1 MNFLRR
7 KNVADLQAEALTD
20 KSLKRAL
27 GPWHL
32 VLLGIG
38 CTIGA
43 GIFIR
48 TGHAAANNAGPAVV
62 LSFVLAGTAS
72 IFAALCYSEFASLV
86 PMSGSAYTYSY
97 VTLGELFA
105 WIIGWDLILEYAVGG
120 MTVAIGWSEYVVK
133 LLDSFH
139 KPWLELPRQLTAASG
154 AIIALKDV
162 SLPDDKGKLLPFH
175 FGQDISDQ
183 FHNLGAAQQAA
194 MLQHGDA
201 LTAWFNLPAIIIVAT
216 VTTLLVVGIRQS
228 ANFNN
233 FIVIVKLAVIAVFIV
248 GVVGAIHPA
257 NWHPFIPDYIP
268 ATATEPSKY
277 GWWGVCTGA
286 GVVFFAYIGFD
297 AVSTAAQEARNPQ
310 KDMPFGIIG
319 SLIVCTILYIVVA
332 AIATGVVPYQQLA
345 GEAPIVDAAE
355 KAGMHD
361 WISKLINMGIV
372 AGLSSVIMVLLL
384 GQSRVLWN
392 MSKDGLLPGFFNKV
406 HPKFK
411 TPWLTSILTGVV
423 VAVFSA
429 TLSLSDAGNLC
440 NIGTLL
446 AFVIVC
452 ISVLVLRK
460 REPEHVR
467 SFRTPGIW
475 FVAPAGALSSFGLMC
490 SLPGATWVRLVV
502 WFALGMVVYFLYS
515 IKNSR
520 LNKPAGA
527 APPHPHG

>member
-1 MNFLRR
+1 MNIFRR
-7 KNVADLQAEALTD
+7 KSVADLQNEALTNN
-20 KSLKRAL
+20 SLKRAL
-27 GPWHL
+27 GPWNL

-72 IFAALCYSEFASLV
+72 VFAALCYSEFASLV

-120 MTVAIGWSEYVVK
+120 MTVAIGWSEYMVK
-133 LLDSFH
+133 LLDS
-139 KPWLELPRQLTAASG
+139 LGLYLPRQLIAASG
-154 AIIALKDV
+154 TKVDL
-162 SLPDDKGKLLPFH
+162 GN
-175 FGQDISDQ
+175 GQ
-183 FHNLGAAQQAA
+183 
-194 MLQHGDA
+194 
-201 LTAWFNLPAIIIVAT
+201 TVVAWFNLPAVLIVA
-216 VTTLLVVGIRQS
+216 VVSTLLVVGIKES
-228 ANFNN
+228 ARFNN
-233 FIVIVKLAVIAVFIV
+233 FIVIVKLVVIAVFVLGSIS
-248 GVVGAIHPA
+248 AIHTA
-257 NWHPFIPDYIP
+257 NWHPFIPEYVA

-297 AVSTAAQEARNPQ
+297 AVSTAAQEAKNPQ

-319 SLIVCTILYIVVA
+319 SLVVCTILYILVA
-332 AIATGVVPYQQLA
+332 AIATGVVPYKQLS
-345 GEAPIVDAAE
+345 GEGPIVYAAE
-355 KAGMHD
+355 QAGMPH
-361 WISKLINMGIV
+361 WISKLINLGIV

-392 MSKDGLLPGFFNKV
+392 MSRDGLLPAFINQV
-406 HPKFK
+406 HPRFQ
-411 TPWLTSILTGVV
+411 TPWITSIMTGVV

-429 TLSLSDAGNLC
+429 TLSLAEAGDLC

-452 ISVLVLRK
+452 ISVWVLRV
-460 REPEHVR
+460 REPHHNRV
-467 SFRTPGIW
+467 FKAPCIW
-475 FVAPAGALSSFGLMC
+475 LVAPAGALASFGLMC
-490 SLPGATWVRLVV
+490 ALPLMTWLRLIV
-502 WFALGMVVYFLYS
+502 WFVIGMVLYFTYS
-515 IKNSR
+515 VNHSKLR
-520 LNKPAGA
+520 DKTP
-527 APPHPHG
+527 

>member
-7 KNVADLQAEALTD
+7 KSVADLQAEAKTD
-20 KSLKRAL
+20 NSLKRAL
-27 GPWHL
+27 SRWHL

-72 IFAALCYSEFASLV
+72 VFAALCYSEFASLV

-97 VTLGELFA
+97 VTMGELFA

-133 LLDSFH
+133 LLDS
-139 KPWLELPRQLTAASG
+139 LGIVLPRQLTAATNSIISAQDLQLTDIHGAVNAVKSGQVFTDLFVQLPPAEQAALWKNG
-154 AIIALKDV
+154 AIY
-162 SLPDDKGKLLPFH
+162 
-175 FGQDISDQ
+175 
-183 FHNLGAAQQAA
+183 
-194 MLQHGDA
+194 HG
-201 LTAWFNLPAIIIVAT
+201 WFNLPAILIVAI
-216 VTTLLVVGIRQS
+216 VTTLLIVGIRES
-228 ANFNN
+228 ARFNN
-233 FIVIVKLAVIAVFIV
+233 FIVIVKLTVIAIFVLGTIA
-248 GVVGAIHPA
+248 AINPA

-268 ATATEPSKY
+268 ATATTASKY

-297 AVSTAAQEARNPQ
+297 AVSTAAQEAKNPQ

-319 SLIVCTILYIVVA
+319 SLVVCTILYILVA
-332 AIATGVVPYQQLA
+332 AISTGVVPYQQLA

-355 KAGMHD
+355 KAGMHH
-361 WISKLINMGIV
+361 WISKLINLGIV

-384 GQSRVLWN
+384 GQSRILWN
-392 MSKDGLLPGFFNKV
+392 MSCDGLLPKFVSKV
-406 HPKFK
+406 HPRFK
-411 TPWLTSILTGVV
+411 TPWLTSLGTGIV
-423 VAVFSA
+423 VAAFAA
-429 TLSLSDAGNLC
+429 TLSLSEAGDLC

-452 ISVLVLRK
+452 ISVLMLRV
-460 REPEHVR
+460 REPLHERV
-467 SFRTPGIW
+467 FRAPAIW
-475 FVAPAGALSSFGLMC
+475 FVAPAGALSSFALMC
-490 SLPGATWVRLVV
+490 TLPGMTWLRLVG
-502 WFALGMVVYFLYS
+502 WFLIGIIIYFTYS
-515 IKNSR
+515 INHSR
-520 LNKPAGA
+520 LREKTT
-527 APPHPHG
+527 